1 MKTEAIQQTYHIH
14 EVLKHLD
21 LSPEARSK
29 EDLLLFIQEHFGSTA
44 QFFSCSIEGMNIDQ
58 AIEFM
63 LSRHKLNEVSPNKF
77 STVGADSCNH

>member
-1 MKTEAIQQTYHIH
+1 MKTEAIQKTYHIH
-14 EVLKHLD
+14 EVLKRLD
-21 LSPEARSK
+21 LSPEARNK
-29 EDLLLFIQEHFGSTA
+29 EDLKLFIQEHFGSKA

-63 LSRHKLNEVSPNKF
+63 LSRHKLNEVSPNNF